1 MVAVTEA
8 GVELLTPFQCRADEL
23 TIDG

>member
-1 MVAVTEA
+1 MVTVTEV
-8 GVELLTPFQCRADEL
+8 GVELLTPFQCRAAEL